1 MSLTV
6 SLSGNDSFQLNNQ
19 VLSTLANDKP
29 VDVTFP
35 NELAAVSQGKNG
47 TTIYAQ
53 NSMGNVAEVVLRLL
67 LGGVDDKY
75 LNSILQ
81 QQQTNFSGFSL
92 MTSVFSKL
100 VGDGN
105 GNITTV
111 IYQLSGG
118 IIMKG
123 LEAATSATGDVNT
136 SVVVWPL
143 KFGNWVRII
152 A

>member
-1 MSLTV
+1 MPLTV
-6 SLSGNDSFQLNNQ
+6 SLTGNDSFQLNNQ
-19 VLSTLANDKP
+19 VLSTLTNEKP
-29 VDVTFP
+29 VDITFP

-53 NSMGNVAEVVLRLL
+53 NSMGNIAEVSLRLL
-67 LGGVDDKY
+67 LGGIDDQY
-75 LNSILQ
+75 LNSLLQ
-81 QQQTNFSGFSL
+81 QQITNFSGFNL
-92 MTSVFSKL
+92 LTGVFNKL
-100 VGDGN
+100 VGDGS